1 MTPADL
7 NFAATATSP
16 GTPRRPAKEPKATSK
31 IISQNMFQSDVQ
43 HAEYELRK
51 MKDVLI

>member
-1 MTPADL
+1 MTPVNL
-7 NFAATATSP
+7 SFVEIATSP
-16 GTPRRPAKEPKATSK
+16 GIPRRPAKEPKATSR